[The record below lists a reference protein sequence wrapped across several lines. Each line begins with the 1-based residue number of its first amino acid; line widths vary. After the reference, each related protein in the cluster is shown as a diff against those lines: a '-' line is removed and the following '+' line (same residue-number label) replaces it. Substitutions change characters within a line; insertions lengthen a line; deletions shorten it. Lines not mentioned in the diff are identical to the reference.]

1 MRPGQ
6 RIDDAAL
13 LRYVQPAIANYIH
26 HKGFIVMKIRI
37 SAPLVMS
44 AVLLL
49 CPACFRQDKRTITVK
64 VPQLVS
70 IDCLSH
76 IQLAAKQVDG
86 IEQVTGNVENKTVD
100 VTYNAM
106 KLGIRNIEFILAR
119 AGFDANDTP
128 ASPQARAALPEGCR

>member
-1 MRPGQ
+1 MKL
-6 RIDDAAL
+6 RIL
-13 LRYVQPAIANYIH
+13 LSL
-26 HKGFIVMKIRI
+26 F
-37 SAPLVMS
+37 MS
-44 AVLLL
+44 VVLLL

-70 IDCLSH
+70 ADCLLH
-76 IQLAAKQVDG
+76 IQTAAKQVEG
-86 IEQVTGNVENKTVD
+86 IEDVRGSIENKTVD

-106 KLGIRNIEFILAR
+106 KLGIRNIEFIIAR